1 MLRGRVWPQHHDLHL
16 PALHH
21 SHRNIIHQT
30 AQWSAVCGCVSASTQ
45 SAPSLNRTSRPESDA
60 QQLCVCVCL
69 CTLGEQCW
77 FYIRIAENVRN
88 KEKKTRCDLALQLLY
103 LCIPEHSMHSRMPRL
118 MEAQRGSAWPQSQ
131 HCSFPGRHWMRCRM
145 VSPRTLRSRGSL
157 AESMLLV
164 DGEAVLSR
172 CFTSRT
178 HKRHVS
184 ITNSRAFCR
193 HNLSQSQLCLDLDVV
208 GVWTLSVG
216 RGDAGLH
223 RLDPRLSQLLGLSL
237 KHTAPVK

>member
-1 MLRGRVWPQHHDLHL
+1 MLRGRVWPEHHDLHL

-30 AQWSAVCGCVSASTQ
+30 AQWSAVCGCV
-45 SAPSLNRTSRPESDA
+45 R
-60 QQLCVCVCL
+60 LCVCVHSISSLPQQNLSSRERRSLISAAVCACVCL
-69 CTLGEQCW
+69 CTSGKLCW
-77 FYIRIAENVRN
+77 FYVRIAENVRD
-88 KEKKTRCDLALQLLY
+88 KGKKTNRCDLALQLLY

-145 VSPRTLRSRGSL
+145 VSPRALRSRGSL

-172 CFTSRT
+172 CFASRT
-178 HKRHVS
+178 HKRQRYH
-184 ITNSRAFCR
+184 
-193 HNLSQSQLCLDLDVV
+193 H
-208 GVWTLSVG
+208 
-216 RGDAGLH
+216 
-223 RLDPRLSQLLGLSL
+223 
-237 KHTAPVK
+237 K